1 MSKVLTIGMPVY
13 NDIDFIEESIKSV
26 LNQSFKDFE
35 LVISDDCSTDGCSE
49 ICLKYAEIDSRIKYI
64 RQDKNIGISRNMK
77 ALLSMSTAK
86 YFMWAGDDDLMDVDF
101 VKSLFELLEQNPEA
115 VSAFSSMALI
125 DENSKVASEV
135 IDYDYSNPNK
145 FLRLKFFIK
154 NDTDYFGYG
163 MFVREKIEEV
173 EFPIWWWP
181 NTKTPYNNIFP
192 TLCFYLAKGD
202 FAYIKTKALFF
213 KRIKTESQ
221 TNHLLVGKNNAI
233 KESFAYWIRKFNLVC
248 FSLSLISKAD
258 SIILALIISP
268 LIYYNWFLKP
278 SVKQFN
284 LALSA
289 FMRNKLKV

>member
-1 MSKVLTIGMPVY
+1 MTLLTIGMPVF

-26 LNQSFKDFE
+26 LNQSFVDFE
-35 LVISDDCSTDGCSE
+35 LIISDDCSTDGCSE
-49 ICLKYAEIDSRIKYI
+49 VCLRYAQLDSRIKYI
-64 RQDKNIGISRNMK
+64 RQEKNIGISKNMK
-77 ALLSMSTAK
+77 FLLSISKSK

-101 VKSLFELLEQNPEA
+101 VKSLFNLLEQNPEA
-115 VSAFSSMALI
+115 VSAFSSMSLI
-125 DENSKVASEV
+125 DEDNKVVSD
-135 IDYDYSNPNK
+135 ILDYNYSNPNK
-145 FLRLKFFIK
+145 YRRLNYFIK

-163 MFVREKIEEV
+163 MFVRAKIEDV
-173 EFPIWWWP
+173 EFPVWWWP
-181 NTKTPYNNIFP
+181 NSKTPYNNIFP

-202 FAYIKTKALFF
+202 FAYLKSKALFF

-248 FSLSLISKAD
+248 FSISLISKAD
-258 SIILALIISP
+258 SIILALRISP
-268 LIYYNWFLKP
+268 LIFYYWFLKP

-289 FMRNKLKV
+289 FISNKLKF